1 MNTRFKTKAASLA
14 VAVAAT
20 LFSAVP
26 AYAIPILGLTDTN
39 SIFTFDSAA
48 PASQSAFVSVTGLAA
63 GENLVGID
71 RRPTTGVLYAVS
83 NQGRVFSIAT
93 NGTATLI
100 GTVPGIASGTVIGI
114 DFNPEADRQNA
125 ASLRVITSSGQ
136 NGAFN
141 VGAAVPSYTA
151 QTAIQANLTSIA
163 YSNNDVD
170 AGTATALYF
179 IDSNSNELK
188 VANTNFASPTI
199 TTVGGLGFNVGN
211 IGGFDIF
218 GASTAF
224 AALQT
229 GNGASS
235 FYSINLGT
243 GFASLIGSF
252 NLGGNVNVIGLT
264 ATGLAAAVPEPA
276 SFALMLA
283 GLLGVGTFA
292 RKRRSIGR

>member
-1 MNTRFKTKAASLA
+1 MNTRYKTKAASLA

-63 GENLVGID
+63 GEKLVGID

-83 NQGRVFSIAT
+83 NQGRVFSVAT

-100 GTVPGIASGTVIGI
+100 GTVPGIAGGTVIGI
-114 DFNPEADRQNA
+114 DFNPEADRQNL

-141 VGAAVPSYTA
+141 VGAATYTA
-151 QTAIQANLTSIA
+151 QTAVQANLTSIA

-170 AGTATALYF
+170 AGTATSLYF
-179 IDSNSNELK
+179 IDSSSNELK
-188 VANTNFASPTI
+188 VANSNFANPTI
-199 TTVGGLGFNVGN
+199 TTVGALGFNAGN

-229 GNGASS
+229 GNGASN

-243 GFASLIGSF
+243 GFASLLGSF

-283 GLLGVGTFA
+283 GLLGVGAFA
-292 RKRRSIGR
+292 RKRRSAGR

>member
-1 MNTRFKTKAASLA
+1 M
-14 VAVAAT
+14 
-20 LFSAVP
+20 
-26 AYAIPILGLTDTN
+26 TDTN

-48 PASQSAFVSVTGLAA
+48 PATQSSFVSVTGLAA

-100 GTVPGIASGTVIGI
+100 GTVPNISGGTVIGI
-114 DFNPEADRQNA
+114 DFNPEADRTNA
-125 ASLRVITSSGQ
+125 ASLRVITSTGQ

-141 VGAAVPSYTA
+141 VGLATYTA
-151 QTAIQANLTSIA
+151 QTAVQSNLTSIA
-163 YSNNDVD
+163 YSNNDLD

-179 IDSNSNELK
+179 IDSNTNELK
-188 VANTNFASPTI
+188 VASTAFANPTI

-218 GASTAF
+218 GASSAF
-224 AALQT
+224 AALQN

-243 GFASLIGSF
+243 GLASLIGGF
-252 NLGGNVNVIGLT
+252 NLGGNTNVIGLT

-276 SFALMLA
+276 TFSLMLA
-283 GLLGVGTFA
+283 GLLGAGAFA
-292 RKRRSIGR
+292 RKRRSASR